1 VTGTFTTHPLLSAG
15 EPQIFQCLQHT
26 LCLQADSR
34 RTDLLIEI
42 EAMAS
47 HAP

>member
-15 EPQIFQCLQHT
+15 DPQIFQLQHT